1 MIEDSKV
8 RRRRKYDDNF
18 KQQVVA
24 ECAQPGASIASI
36 ALSHGINAN
45 LLHTWRREAR
55 QASEPSEPPTPPPT
69 TPQNPPTFIPLALA
83 PSTVP
88 VAADIRIELRRGGT
102 TVAVT
107 WPLGA
112 AAECA
117 TWLREILR

>member
-8 RRRRKYDDNF
+8 RRRRKYDDKF

-24 ECAQPGASIASI
+24 ECDQPGASIASI

-45 LLHTWRREAR
+45 LVHTWRREAR
-55 QASEPSEPPTPPPT
+55 QASEPPELPAPPPA

-83 PSTVP
+83 PSPVS

>member
-1 MIEDSKV
+1 MNEDSKV
-8 RRRRKYDDNF
+8 RHRRKYDDKF

-24 ECAQPGASIASI
+24 ECDQPGASIASI

-45 LLHTWRREAR
+45 LVHTWRRESR
-55 QASEPSEPPTPPPT
+55 QASAPPEPPA

-83 PSTVP
+83 PNPVS
-88 VAADIRIELRRGGT
+88 VAADICIELRRGGT

>member
-1 MIEDSKV
+1 MNEDSKV
-8 RRRRKYDDNF
+8 RRRRKYDDKF

-24 ECAQPGASIASI
+24 ECDQPGASIASI

-45 LLHTWRREAR
+45 LVHTWRRESR
-55 QASEPSEPPTPPPT
+55 QASDPPDPPAPPPA

-83 PSTVP
+83 PNP
-88 VAADIRIELRRGGT
+88 VSVVADIRIELRRGGT

>member
-1 MIEDSKV
+1 MNEDSKV
-8 RRRRKYDDNF
+8 RRRRKYDDKF

-24 ECAQPGASIASI
+24 ECDQPGASIASI
-36 ALSHGINAN
+36 ALPHGINAN
-45 LLHTWRREAR
+45 LVHTWRRESR
-55 QASEPSEPPTPPPT
+55 QASEPPEPPAPPSV

-83 PSTVP
+83 PNP
-88 VAADIRIELRRGGT
+88 VSVVADIRIELRRGGT